1 MKKLAILMLGLVI
14 AGMVYGDNTD
24 LTNTG
29 TPNHVFK
36 VKNSGNAPVYTGSRA
51 PAVLVDQI
59 PLDVVN
65 PTGYVWGIAY
75 DWERDGLWV
84 TQWNPSYNKMYCIEK
99 HSPCVKID
107 SVTLGSGC
115 PSYRLGIGYGG
126 SNTMY
131 MAGYDANV
139 YSINLSTGNGSVY
152 RSMPWSSCEG
162 YDYNLASDA
171 NYACD
176 WTANACAWA
185 KPAQSG
191 SWTTWSVNPYPSG
204 MSGGYHATAQPTKLF
219 MVDESGPPCNLFQY
233 AMTAGVPNTTPESTW
248 TLDAGMTGA
257 STADCAFDGQ
267 YVYVLDQSGPDMIW
281 VYDVG
286 IQLDDTIRWTFET
299 GLQGWTH
306 TAATVFPNGWGVAP
320 SGLHPGY
327 ACPTPG
333 DSSLWFDD
341 DEAGSGAPSLN
352 DTAFS
357 PVIVPNPATTHK
369 LKWGV
374 TYQYL
379 SATEVFEV
387 GVKYFN
393 GTDWVVRRMMDY
405 TASIA
410 GRWDSCFVDSLLS
423 YPRLQVYAYYYDGGG
438 WQWYGAIDNITI
450 NGELYVAQHDVR
462 TTAIVAPA
470 SRIPPSSVQTPTA
483 TFRNTGNN
491 NEDFSVNFVIDSLGT
506 VIYTNTVSLV
516 GIIPAAET
524 TIVFPNW
531 TAGSGDGFIYNLT
544 AFTNLVG
551 DVNPANDTLHATA
564 TISSVSN
571 WIQCADVP
579 VAIMCQGTGYDS
591 DNDKIYL
598 LNGAPDGYGTYYNT
612 VYQYDPVANT
622 WATRAT
628 SPHAHNWVD
637 ASYVNGKFY
646 MFGGFDGGSAYNY
659 NYIYD
664 VAGNTW
670 SSGTVMPL
678 ARMCGGQ
685 VVYNDSLIYMLGGS
699 TSTAP
704 TNNVQIYNTYTNAWT
719 TGTALPAN
727 FQMGGVAIVDNVIY
741 IVGGY
746 NGSSAYSNLYVG
758 TINTTTNET
767 IVWTTGAAL
776 PVPNCINGATQLYKQ
791 IDATTSKWCLYL
803 VGGFENLSTATAAA
817 WEYDIAANAWTALPN
832 YTFPIVRN
840 DFLVGREGH
849 NEIYVCGGDDGGD
862 WYGTAQVWK
871 LVWTVPPGAEEKPGT
886 TPKVAFGFAPNMNPI
901 KNRATLS
908 YATPVAGNVSL
919 KVYDG
924 MGRLVKVLVQGV
936 QPAGAKTVTWNLTD
950 DAGRSLMSGVYF
962 VRLESNGQ
970 TMSQKLVVVK

>member
-1 MKKLAILMLGLVI
+1 MKKLTILMLGLVL
-14 AGMVYGDNTD
+14 ASMVYAANTD

-29 TPNHVFK
+29 TPDNVFR
-36 VKNSGNAPVYTGSRA
+36 VPRLGPAPVIAGHRA
-51 PAVLVDQI
+51 PAVLVDT
-59 PLDVVN
+59 LRMDVLN
-65 PTGYVWGIAY
+65 PTGYTWGIAY
-75 DWERDGLWV
+75 DWERDGIWV
-84 TQWNPSYNKMYCIEK
+84 TQWNSSYNKMYCIEK
-99 HSPCVKID
+99 TSPTTKID
-107 SVTLGSGC
+107 SVTLGSGV

-131 MAGYDANV
+131 MAA
-139 YSINLSTGNGSVY
+139 YSSSIYAINMTNGTGSVY
-152 RSMPWSSCEG
+152 RSLPWSGCEG
-162 YDYNLASDA
+162 YDFNLASDA

-185 KPAQSG
+185 QPAQSG
-191 SWTTWSVNPYPSG
+191 TWTTWSVNPYPSG
-204 MSGGYHATAQPTKLF
+204 MTGGYHATAQPTKLF

-233 AMTAGVPNTTPESTW
+233 AMTNGVPNTTPESTW
-248 TLDAGMTGA
+248 TLDASMTGA

-281 VYDVG
+281 VFDVG
-286 IQLDDTIRWTFET
+286 IQTDDTIRWTFET

-306 TAATVFPNGWGVAP
+306 TAATVFPNGWGVAT
-320 SGLHPGY
+320 SALHAGFV
-327 ACPTPG
+327 CPTPG

-341 DEAGSGAPSLN
+341 DAAGSGAPSLN

-374 TYQYL
+374 AYNYL
-379 SATEVFEV
+379 TASEVFEV

-405 TASIA
+405 TADVA

-438 WQWYGAIDNITI
+438 WNWYGAIDNITI

-470 SRIPPSSVQTPTA
+470 SRIPPNSVQTPTA

-506 VIYTNTVSLV
+506 VIYTNSVNLV
-516 GIIPAAET
+516 GIVPAAET

-531 TAGSGDGFIYNLT
+531 TSGQGDGFIYNLT

-551 DVNPANDTLHATA
+551 DVNPANDTIRAT
-564 TISSVSN
+564 TSISTVSN
-571 WIQCADVP
+571 WIQCADMP
-579 VAIMCQGTGYDS
+579 TAEECQATAYDPEHDKVYTFGGYHG
-591 DNDKIYL
+591 DNTCQNY
-598 LNGAPDGYGTYYNT
+598 T
-612 VYQYDPVANT
+612 YQYDPVANT
-622 WATRAT
+622 WTTLAPMPYAVD
-628 SPHAHNWVD
+628 WLD

-646 MFGGFDGGSAYNY
+646 IMGGFDSATPHNY
-659 NYIYD
+659 CLIYD
-664 VAGNTW
+664 VAGNSWTQ
-670 SSGTVMPL
+670 GANMPQ
-678 ARMCGGQ
+678 ARIAGGQ
-685 VVYNDSLIYMLGGS
+685 MIYNDSLIYMVGGYNGS
-699 TSTAP
+699 AP
-704 TNNVQIYNTYTNAWT
+704 TTNVQIYNTYTNTWT
-719 TGTALPAN
+719 VGTALPQAD
-727 FQMGGVAIVDNVIY
+727 MMCGVAMTGDTLWL
-741 IVGGY
+741 VGGY
-746 NGSSAYSNLYVG
+746 SGACYNNLYYGV
-758 TINTTTNET
+758 INPTTNET
-767 IVWTTGAAL
+767 ITWSTGSVLA
-776 PVPNCINGATQLYKQ
+776 VPNFNNGATMMTRNGSWYLY
-791 IDATTSKWCLYL
+791 I
-803 VGGFENLSTATAAA
+803 VGGFENASTITNHA
-817 WEYDIAANAWTALPN
+817 WEYNVGADAWNALPD
-832 YTFPIVRN
+832 YPFTVTRN
-840 DFLVGREGH
+840 DILVAREGH
-849 NEIYVCGGDDGGD
+849 NEIYVCGGDNSGG
-862 WYGTAQVWK
+862 WTENAQVWK
-871 LVWTVPPGAEEKPGT
+871 LQWTVPPGAEEKPGT
-886 TPKVAFGFAPNMNPI
+886 TPKAIFGFAPNMNPI

-936 QPAGAKTVTWNLTD
+936 QPAGSKTVTWNLTD